1 MNVAP
6 IKNPK
11 AMTNKIVVAYLVYL
25 PVALGLTLYVAR
37 TLFRNARVF
46 MLDIFRGKADI
57 ADSTNRLFEVGFYLV
72 NMGFAL
78 KVLEINS
85 VLETN
90 QQLVEA
96 LASKVGGFA
105 IYLGVMLFLNM
116 YLFFRGRRKSREN
129 RPLPPAGNV
138 ITEPTY

>member
-1 MNVAP
+1 
-6 IKNPK
+6 
-11 AMTNKIVVAYLVYL
+11 MTNKIVLAYLVYL

-46 MLDIFRGKADI
+46 MLDIFRGKEDI
-57 ADSTNRLFEVGFYLV
+57 ADSTNRLFEVGFYLL

-78 KVLEINS
+78 KILEFQRS
-85 VLETN
+85 LESN
-90 QQLVEA
+90 QELVEA
-96 LASKVGGFA
+96 LADKVGGFA

-116 YLFFRGRRKSREN
+116 YLFFRGRSKSRAN

-138 ITEPTY
+138 IAEPTY

>member
-1 MNVAP
+1 
-6 IKNPK
+6 
-11 AMTNKIVVAYLVYL
+11 MTNKIILAYLVYL
-25 PVALGLTLYVAR
+25 PIALGLTLYVAR

-78 KVLEINS
+78 KILEINS
-85 VLETN
+85 IVETN
-90 QQLVEA
+90 QQLVEQ
-96 LASKVGGFA
+96 LANKIGGFA
-105 IYLGVMLFLNM
+105 IYLGIMLFLNL

-138 ITEPTY
+138 IAEPTY

>member
-1 MNVAP
+1 
-6 IKNPK
+6 
-11 AMTNKIVVAYLVYL
+11 MTNKIVLAYLVYL

-46 MLDIFRGKADI
+46 MLDIFRGKEDI

-78 KVLEINS
+78 KILEINS
-85 VLETN
+85 IVETN

-96 LASKVGGFA
+96 LANKVGGFA

-138 ITEPTY
+138 IVEPTY

>member
-1 MNVAP
+1 
-6 IKNPK
+6 
-11 AMTNKIVVAYLVYL
+11 MTNKIVLAYLVYL

-57 ADSTNRLFEVGFYLV
+57 ADSTNRLFEVGFYLL

-78 KVLEINS
+78 KILEINS

-138 ITEPTY
+138 ITEATY

>member
-1 MNVAP
+1 
-6 IKNPK
+6 
-11 AMTNKIVVAYLVYL
+11 MTNKIVLAYLVYL

-46 MLDIFRGKADI
+46 MLDIFRGKEDI
-57 ADSTNRLFEVGFYLV
+57 ADSTNRLFEVGFYLL

-78 KVLEINS
+78 KILEFHRS
-85 VLETN
+85 LDSN
-90 QQLVEA
+90 QELVEA
-96 LASKVGGFA
+96 LADKVGGFA

-129 RPLPPAGNV
+129 RPLPPANNV
-138 ITEPTY
+138 MIEPGH